1 MGKNKVSNDNL
12 KKNDKQSYC
21 GHLYKFISVPEEIDR
36 QRTINNICLAF
47 FGSDPKQG
55 NIYDVSAFLLRL
67 SSRNEDIKVTMF
79 RAPHFPN
86 LNFSDNNKTNN
97 VITLTSFAY

>member
-1 MGKNKVSNDNL
+1 MQCQATIL
-12 KKNDKQSYC
+12 KNDKESYC
-21 GHLYKFISVPEEIDR
+21 GHLYKCISVPEERDR

-67 SSRNEDIKVTMF
+67 SSQNEDIKVGVF
-79 RAPHFPN
+79 CALHFSN
-86 LNFSDNNKTNN
+86 LNF
-97 VITLTSFAY
+97 